1 MTCWRE
7 NRQKQRSSCESE
19 GGWTSFLSSGNHV
32 DPVDESLSQ
41 RTRRDTPRGKP
52 PTCPSR
58 GVNAELWPHNLRSV
72 NTHTGKVQT
81 RGVFFKGGWWRGDG
95 VVVWGERPSHTQV
108 TGKGLQYAVLA
119 NPGAPRC
126 HTAGRGGVL
135 ENHMAWKQPSARREG
150 KFLMVQ
156 VWLILWN
163 WEVAQFKLWIRN
175 FYSMWHLNNVL
186 SLNFQILIHEHREF
200 SL

>member
-95 VVVWGERPSHTQV
+95 VVVWGERPSHTQWQAKACNMQSSPIPALRDV
-108 TGKGLQYAVLA
+108 TPQGVAGSWRTTWPGNSPLQGGKASS
-119 NPGAPRC
+119 
-126 HTAGRGGVL
+126 
-135 ENHMAWKQPSARREG
+135 W
-150 KFLMVQ
+150 
-156 VWLILWN
+156 W
-163 WEVAQFKLWIRN
+163 FK
-175 FYSMWHLNNVL
+175 SG
-186 SLNFQILIHEHREF
+186 
-200 SL
+200 